1 MMHTDTILRLLEVN
15 RQFYRQFAAAFAAT
29 RQRVQPGVW
38 RILEELPPKGD
49 WLDLGCGNGAVAAAW
64 LKMPGREG
72 SYTGLDASHELL
84 DEARRQMGEID
95 AQQNEMRF
103 YQADLADKDWPH
115 VIKGK
120 YFDVITAF
128 AVLHHLPGVSLRQQ
142 VLQQVHDHLYPGGV
156 FVHSEWQ
163 FQHSPRL
170 MARRQPWEKIGLR
183 AEQVD
188 EGDALLDWRFSLP
201 GQEEQ
206 VGLRYV
212 HLFNRD
218 ELSELASSN
227 GFVIV
232 EEFES
237 DGREGNLALYQVWH
251 KA

>member
-29 RQRVQPGVW
+29 RQRVQPGVR
-38 RILEELPPKGD
+38 RILEELPSKGD

-64 LKMPGREG
+64 SNSTGREG
-72 SYTGLDASHELL
+72 SYTGVDASPKLL
-84 DEARRQMGEID
+84 DEARRRMGETG
-95 AQQNEMRF
+95 AQHKEVRF
-103 YQADLADKDWPH
+103 YQADLAGRDWSD
-115 VIKGK
+115 IIDGK
-120 YFDVITAF
+120 YFNVITAF
-128 AVLHHLPGVSLRQQ
+128 AVLHHLPGERLRQE
-142 VLQQVHDHLYPGGV
+142 VLQKVHEHLYPDGI

-163 FQHSPRL
+163 FQRSARL
-170 MARRQPWEKIGLR
+170 MARRQHWEKIGLS
-183 AEQVD
+183 EDLVD
-188 EGDALLDWRFSLP
+188 EGDTLLDWRFALP
-201 GQEEQ
+201 GQDEQ

-218 ELSELASSN
+218 ELADLAAST

-237 DGREGNLALYQVWH
+237 DGREGNLALYQVWR